1 MCHQTVGLIARHL
14 EAIGIPTLCM
24 GSALDIME
32 AANPP
37 RAVFTDYPL
46 GHTTGMPDDAKDQY
60 ELTRAG
66 LEAFETITEPGT
78 IKHLERTWT
87 LSGDWKTAALD
98 DSKGDERSPRDETP
112 RYQYED
118 DRIAAEGD

>member
-1 MCHQTVGLIARHL
+1 
-14 EAIGIPTLCM
+14 M

-46 GHTTGMPDDAKDQY
+46 GHTTGMPLDSADQY
-60 ELTRAG
+60 AITRAG
-66 LEAFETITEPGT
+66 LEAFETIREPGI
-78 IKHLERTWT
+78 IKYLDRTWT
-87 LSGDWKTAALD
+87 LGDDWKAAALD

-112 RYQYED
+112 RYQHDE
-118 DRIAAEGD
+118 DRIAAEGR